1 MKLKEINK
9 ATLIWGLA
17 SREGLEDIKQ
27 GSSII
32 VVPENRPYMVGLK
45 NNIPLLKEKGID
57 FIYCNDT
64 SLGLLFY
71 KEKIKETVI
80 FFSQVVEEGIEA
92 ISGSLYVALLSKLHN
107 VPIKIMEQG
116 TSNIAFLDND
126 ASTLE
131 GNLIVPK
138 RDKECIIKADSEI
151 IDEEV
156 LR

>member
-1 MKLKEINK
+1 MKLKDINN
-9 ATLIWGLA
+9 ATLIWGIA
-17 SREGLEDIKQ
+17 SAQGLRDIKENI
-27 GSSII
+27 STL
-32 VVPENRPYMVGLK
+32 VVAEGRPYMFGLK
-45 NNIPLLKEKGID
+45 HNVPLLKEEGID

-80 FFSQVVEEGIEA
+80 FYSQVVDSGIEA
-92 ISGSLYVALLSKLHN
+92 ISGSLYVAMLSKLHK
-107 VPIKIMEQG
+107 VPIRIMPQG
-116 TSNIAFLDND
+116 ISDTAFLDSD
-126 ASTLE
+126 ALTLE

-138 RDKECIIKADSEI
+138 SDKECIIKADNEI